1 MNDSQIKTL
10 QHIRQALCSA
20 LRVSFKGLSR
30 HEKYTWVMKTLKRFR
45 FRSLGK
51 KDRGL
56 LRAYLQRMTGLSR
69 AQVTRLLTV
78 WMTCGA
84 LKIQP
89 SHRRKFPSTYT
100 LTDKLLLVETDNAH
114 QRLSGPATRRLF
126 QRQFKPIIPL
136 SRILYRGQFIETRS
150 RIHCWT
156 RWCSVGLI
164 LLGNASK
171 GAHEFHP
178 ATHGRPDRVRRDL
191 GRHLIGFPLHVATG
205 AGKKLVSRLFWPPR
219 KRSGSGQGPFEVR
232 HAQPSRRVSWLCKNP
247 NPETKDPFFPKD
259 SSF

>member
-126 QRQFKPIIPL
+126 QRQFKVYGDERFIRLQHISSAHIYNL
-136 SRILYRGQFIETRS
+136 RG
-150 RIHCWT
+150 
-156 RWCSVGLI
+156 
-164 LLGNASK
+164 SK
-171 GAHEFHP
+171 E
-178 ATHGRPDRVRRDL
+178 
-191 GRHLIGFPLHVATG
+191 
-205 AGKKLVSRLFWPPR
+205 
-219 KRSGSGQGPFEVR
+219 
-232 HAQPSRRVSWLCKNP
+232 
-247 NPETKDPFFPKD
+247 
-259 SSF
+259 